1 MRWLPLNAIE
11 LRLAQEMLVE
21 HCMNPEDVP
30 PQFQESKRPEPQ
42 QLFEELPAEL
52 PPEAAGE
59 MPPEEPPP
67 RAPEPF
73 LRRG

>member
-1 MRWLPLNAIE
+1 
-11 LRLAQEMLVE
+11 
-21 HCMNPEDVP
+21 MNPEDVP

-42 QLFEELPAEL
+42 QLFEELPFEPA
-52 PPEAAGE
+52 PEAAVE
-59 MPPEEPPP
+59 MPSEEPP